1 MVGSVFRGDCSGWS
15 ATVALTISELTPA
28 TSLDAGYYA
37 VQEVRQLKK
46 KDGSPFLRARL
57 RDATGQVEAV
67 IWDNLDEAGVALV
80 VGRVV
85 KVRGQVAK
93 AFKGD
98 GVEITIEKIRLA
110 RDDEYSADAL
120 LPRSDHS
127 EAELIQSLRALVESL
142 RPELKAIAWAALEP
156 ELDRFASWPA
166 AAELH
171 HAWIGGLLEHTLEV
185 ANLAEAI
192 VRTVPG
198 PDRDLTVAGALLH
211 DVGKLD
217 AYVVTRTFEAT
228 DAGRLIGHVLTGY
241 HRVQV
246 ACDEVRATEDVT
258 LRLLHIVAS
267 HHGQLEFGAAR
278 EPVTAEAIVIHYADE
293 LSAQLMQVR
302 GAVTRRSDVSRRWTD
317 RVPGLKRD
325 VFVGGPGGEG

>member
-1 MVGSVFRGDCSGWS
+1 M
-15 ATVALTISELTPA
+15 ALTVGELKPA
-28 TSLDAGYYA
+28 TPLEAGYFA
-37 VQEVRQLKK
+37 VREVRQLKK

-57 RDATGQVEAV
+57 SDATGQVEAIV
-67 IWDNLDEAGVALV
+67 WDNLEEAGLALV

-85 KVRGQVAK
+85 KVRGQVER
-93 AFKGD
+93 AFKGE

-110 RDDEYSADAL
+110 RDDEYSTDAML
-120 LPRSDHS
+120 ARSDHP
-127 EAELIQSLRALVESL
+127 EVELIQALRTLVDSL
-142 RPELKAIAWAALEP
+142 RPALSAIVWAALEP
-156 ELDRFASWPA
+156 ELHRFASWPG

-171 HAWIGGLLEHTLEV
+171 HAWVGGLLEHTIEV

-192 VRTVPG
+192 VRIVPG
-198 PDRDLTVAGALLH
+198 PDRDLAVAGALLH

-217 AYVVTRTFEAT
+217 SYDVSTTFEAT
-228 DAGRLIGHVLTGY
+228 DSGRLVGHVLTGY

-246 ACDEVRATEDVT
+246 ACDKTQAPKDET
-258 LRLLHIVAS
+258 LRLLHIIAS
-267 HHGQLEFGAAR
+267 HHGKLEFGAAR

-302 GAVTRRSDVSRRWTD
+302 GALSRPSVGSGRWTE

-325 VFVGGPGGEG
+325 VFVGDRASDT

>member
-1 MVGSVFRGDCSGWS
+1 M
-15 ATVALTISELTPA
+15 ATTISELTPA
-28 TSLDAGYYA
+28 TTLEAGFYA
-37 VQEVRQLKK
+37 VYDVRELKK
-46 KDGSPFLRARL
+46 KDGAPFLRARL

-67 IWDNLDEAGVALV
+67 VWDNLEEANSALV
-80 VGRVV
+80 VGKVV
-85 KVRGQVAK
+85 KVRGKVAK

-98 GVEITIEKIRLA
+98 GVEITVEKVRPA
-110 RDDEYSADAL
+110 RDDEYSAEAL
-120 LPRSDHS
+120 LPRSDHP
-127 EAELIQSLRALVESL
+127 EAELIRSLRAMVESL
-142 RPELKAIAWAALEP
+142 RPELKAIVWAALEP
-156 ELDRFASWPA
+156 ELSRFASWPG

-171 HAWIGGLLEHTLEV
+171 HAWVGGLLEHTLEV
-185 ANLAEAI
+185 ASLADTI
-192 VRTVPG
+192 VRTVPPG

-217 AYVVTRTFEAT
+217 AYDVTTTFAAT
-228 DAGRLIGHVLTGY
+228 DSGRLIGHVLTGY

-246 ACDEVRATEDVT
+246 ACDEVHAPTDLT

-278 EPVTAEAIVIHYADE
+278 EPATAEAIVIHYADE

-302 GAVTRRSDVSRRWTD
+302 GAVARITDGSRRWTD

-325 VFVGGPGGEG
+325 VFVGDLGRED